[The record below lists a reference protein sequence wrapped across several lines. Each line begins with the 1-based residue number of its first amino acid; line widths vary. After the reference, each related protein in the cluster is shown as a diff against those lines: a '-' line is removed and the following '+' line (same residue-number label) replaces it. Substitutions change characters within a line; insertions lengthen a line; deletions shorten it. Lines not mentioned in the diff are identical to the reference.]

1 MQRLSPWF
9 LKRLDLGS
17 LGDFRP
23 ISCCNV
29 LYKCIL
35 KIIANHLCV
44 WLPHFINLN
53 QSAFVKGRSIVDNI
67 LLCKELVRGYH
78 RIVSKSRCLLKV
90 DFQKA
95 YDSIHWDFLF
105 GLRFCPSIRIR
116 VDVFLSFCEGGLSI
130 RYIPSWNVVAIGKL
144 LWLILISYG
153 SMWVVW
159 MEAYSLWGRSI
170 WAVRASSSSSWCW
183 KVILRV
189 HDSLRPLVRFSIG
202 NGRSCLVWYN
212 LWLVGALFFN
222 SLVLVLSWMLTAPF
236 ILRWEISFVLMG
248 LRTDLPPLGIQLTFS
263 RKPILQQLGLCYLA
277 PL

>member
-1 MQRLSPWF
+1 
-9 LKRLDLGS
+9 
-17 LGDFRP
+17 
-23 ISCCNV
+23 
-29 LYKCIL
+29 
-35 KIIANHLCV
+35 
-44 WLPHFINLN
+44 
-53 QSAFVKGRSIVDNI
+53 
-67 LLCKELVRGYH
+67 
-78 RIVSKSRCLLKV
+78 
-90 DFQKA
+90 
-95 YDSIHWDFLF
+95 
-105 GLRFCPSIRIR
+105 
-116 VDVFLSFCEGGLSI
+116 
-130 RYIPSWNVVAIGKL
+130 
-144 LWLILISYG
+144 
-153 SMWVVW
+153 